1 VSSRA
6 ALVLLLGLGLGCAAR
21 SGRAPTVSAQAPADW
36 STPQGKLSTQLELA
50 EQLIDL
56 ERPREALALL
66 AMVRLEQAR
75 PVLALD
81 VLQARATLDLGMAG
95 EAAAILE
102 PWNERPPRD
111 ADFHALLGLVY
122 YDQRA
127 YEPAEAAFRRAIEL
141 EPQHFD
147 AHNNLGFL
155 LLSSGRPDQA
165 IPELRAA
172 LGLRPNDRRARN
184 NLGFALAAT
193 GADDQ
198 ALEVFRAV
206 NPEPTAL
213 ANMALAAERR
223 GDTDQA
229 IAWYHQVLA
238 VVPDHGAATSAIHRL
253 DPPDQRETTP

>member
-1 VSSRA
+1 MSPRA
-6 ALVLLLGLGLGCAAR
+6 PLLVTLLVLGCAGRA
-21 SGRAPTVSAQAPADW
+21 GRAPATSAQAPADW

-56 ERPREALALL
+56 ERPREALAML
-66 AMVRLEQAR
+66 AMVRQEQTR

-102 PWNERPPRD
+102 PWIERSPRD
-111 ADFHALLGLVY
+111 AEFHALLGLVY
-122 YDQRA
+122 YDQQA
-127 YEPAEAAFRRAIEL
+127 PAPAQTAFQRAIEL
-141 EPQHFD
+141 DPQHFD

-155 LLSSGRPDQA
+155 LLSSGQPEQA

-172 LGLRPNDRRARN
+172 LGLRPNDRRALN

-193 GADDQ
+193 GEERQ
-198 ALEVFRAV
+198 ALEVFRAA

-213 ANMALAAERR
+213 ANMGLAAERR
-223 GDTDQA
+223 DDPEQA
-229 IAWYHQVLA
+229 IAWYRKVLTVA
-238 VVPDHGAATSAIHRL
+238 PDHTTAASAILRL
-253 DPPDQRETTP
+253 DPSDQRETTP